1 VKLKHGDHKS
11 MKKIVVLGAGVQGT
25 VFGVR
30 LAQRGNEVTLIA
42 RPDRAQELRQFGATI
57 QNADTSETTTISLPV
72 MERLASDCSA
82 DFCLVTVRREQ
93 IAAVLPDLARATS
106 IRRIVFLANHANGS
120 ENIFALLGRSR
131 TVIAFPGIAGSK
143 ESGIVRYVEIPQQAT
158 SLESTAPDI
167 AWLFRQAGFRVD
179 EVENMDA
186 WLRRHAVFIT
196 AIVGSLYGHGCDAA
210 RLARN
215 REQVRQFILAV
226 REGWAALD
234 AREEPAAPLAL
245 RAIICWIPLRF
256 SVTYWCKV
264 LASSRGDLYFADH
277 ARHAPA
283 EIAALATDVRTFTSE
298 GQAPG
303 LYKLLGAIDRRGISR

>member
-1 VKLKHGDHKS
+1 MKLKHGDHKS

-256 SVTYWCKV
+256 SVTYWCTL

-283 EIAALATDVRTFTSE
+283 EMAALATDVRTFANESE
-298 GQAPG
+298 APG
-303 LYKLLGAIDRRGISR
+303 LSHLLSAIYQWQT